1 MTVKEIES
9 RLPQF
14 LVNSEICS
22 VVVTDIKGRYVFAS
36 KLFEQRFSVI
46 STDIIGRPFSNNL
59 HIDDV
64 EKYSDA
70 FYQCTTD
77 PDKNFN
83 VQIRHLDADLNNFY
97 WIQWEFSL
105 FKDQNAN
112 PIGVLCLGYDIT
124 ERKQAEDLLH
134 VQSLVLDQIMDFV
147 TFTDLDGVI
156 SYVNNA
162 ELEASGRP
170 MHEIVGSK
178 IDIFGEDVGEGASQE
193 EILDQTLK
201 KGAWRGEIVNYSVD
215 GRQVILDCR
224 TQIVKNEQGIPIS
237 ICGISTDITER
248 KERERWL
255 EASKQQF
262 KELADSVTDV
272 FFALDENLN
281 YTYWNRAVEELMGI
295 KAEDAIGKRITEVLP
310 NTPRLQE
317 TITTCKR
324 VMLNKQSETYISD
337 YFIGSRKHYF
347 EISIYPSISGISV
360 FAKDITDR
368 KEAEIR
374 LKHSEYKLKAIH
386 NSTSESNI
394 FIGSD
399 YKIQSLNQVAI
410 KYCEMVFGRKI
421 RENDSILDFTLPE
434 TKDIFLKDS
443 QKALNGEIVK
453 REIPINGFWFEITLY
468 PVHDERNNL
477 IGFSMNSTNIDERK
491 KAEEYRKALLASIP
505 DLFFVLDVDGV
516 FLDYKAE
523 KRDLLLQEDAFLNKS
538 IYEVLPPELANQLS
552 QAMQDTLGRHITT
565 ELNYSLEMDGGTR
578 FYQARINSLGED
590 KVIVLARDITE
601 VQKHQNLILK
611 QNEILR
617 DIAWHQSHKLR
628 APVARMLLLI
638 DLLKNY
644 ENEREEAKLEYIGFL
659 IQSIEELDNIIHK
672 IVHQINQI
680 DQYQ

>member
-1 MTVKEIES
+1 MTAKEIEF

-22 VVVTDIKGRYVFAS
+22 VVVTDIKGRYVFAN
-36 KLFEQRFSVI
+36 KLFEQRFSLMG
-46 STDIIGRPFSNNL
+46 TDIIGRPFSNNL

-64 EKYSDA
+64 EKYTDA
-70 FYQCTTD
+70 FYQCITD

-83 VQIRHLDADLNNFY
+83 VQIRHLNADLKNFY

-134 VQSLVLDQIMDFV
+134 VQGLVLDQIMDFV

-156 SYVNNA
+156 TYVNNA

-170 MHEIVGSK
+170 MDEIVGSK
-178 IDIFGEDVGEGASQE
+178 IDVFGEDVCEGASQE
-193 EILDQTLK
+193 DILNQTLQ

-295 KAEDAIGKRITEVLP
+295 KAEDAIGKRITAVLP
-310 NTPRLQE
+310 NTPRVQE

-337 YFIGSRKHYF
+337 YFLGSRMHFF
-347 EISIYPSISGISV
+347 EISIYPGISGISV

-368 KEAEIR
+368 KEAEMR
-374 LKHSEYKLKAIH
+374 LKLSEYKLKAIH
-386 NSTSESNI
+386 NSTSESHI
-394 FIGSD
+394 LIGTD
-399 YKIQSLNQVAI
+399 YKIQSLNKTAI
-410 KYCEMVFGRKI
+410 KYGEMVFGRII

-434 TKDIFLKDS
+434 TKDVFLKDS
-443 QKALNGEIVK
+443 QKALTGEIVK
-453 REIPINGFWFEITLY
+453 REIPINGFWFEMTFY
-468 PVHDERNNL
+468 PVYDEHNNL

-491 KAEEYRKALLASIP
+491 RAEEYRKALLASIP
-505 DLFFVLDVDGV
+505 DLFFVLDAKGI

-523 KRDLLLQEDAFLNKS
+523 KRDLLVQKDAFLNKS
-538 IYEVLPPELANQLS
+538 IFEVLPPELANQLS
-552 QAMQDTLGRHITT
+552 QAIKDTLERQITT
-565 ELNYSLEMDGGTR
+565 EINYSLEMVGGVR

-590 KVIVLARDITE
+590 KVFVLARDITE
-601 VQKHQNLILK
+601 LQKHQNVILK

-617 DIAWHQSHKLR
+617 DIAWHQSHELR

-644 ENEREEAKLEYIGFL
+644 ENETEEAKLEYIGFL

-680 DQYQ
+680 DQYR